1 MPSVRALWKI
11 VLCQISS
18 LVKYRQ
24 NKTNEASASA
34 LSSATSFGTTINS
47 WIKYNLNNTKAELS
61 EMLNNCSI
69 LLFVRNDKEIEC
81 KKSSSDYFE
90 RKQRSDVIKIGYT
103 FVNKESLSYLTLRI
117 LSISASSG

>member
-47 WIKYNLNNTKAELS
+47 WIKYNLNNTTAELS

-81 KKSSSDYFE
+81 KKVVQTILKGNRD
-90 RKQRSDVIKIGYT
+90 RM
-103 FVNKESLSYLTLRI
+103 SLKLVTL
-117 LSISASSG
+117 L